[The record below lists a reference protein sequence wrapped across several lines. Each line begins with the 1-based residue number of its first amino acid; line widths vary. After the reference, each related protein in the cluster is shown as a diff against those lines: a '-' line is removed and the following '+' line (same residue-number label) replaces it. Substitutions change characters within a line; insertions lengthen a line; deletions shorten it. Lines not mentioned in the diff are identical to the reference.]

1 MGKGWG
7 EGLAEGEEVY
17 GLFSIEK
24 GTSMST
30 EVRTKAER
38 DETGWLIEDAASA
51 VSAPMYVFLSE
62 SRLQPTDWTRDHNKA
77 LRFARKQD
85 ATAFAHQF
93 LELASVR
100 IAEHGWSN

>member
-1 MGKGWG
+1 MG
-7 EGLAEGEEVY
+7 EGEEVY

-30 EVRTKAER
+30 EVRKQLER
-38 DETGWLIEDAASA
+38 DETGWLIEDAASP
-51 VSAPMYVFLSE
+51 VSAPMYAFLPE
-62 SRLQPTDWTRDHNKA
+62 SRLQRTDWTRDHNKA